1 MLFDQNLPFQKVQHQ
16 VASLDAQ
23 PTTGGITVLV
33 TGALLT
39 DEEQRP
45 MSFVQSFH
53 LLQDGGNYYVKNDI
67 FRLVY
72 PAA

>member
-1 MLFDQNLPFQKVQHQ
+1 MQQSLPFQKVQHQ

-23 PTTGGITVLV
+23 PSNDQSGCHVLV

-39 DEEQRP
+39 DEESRP
-45 MSFVQSFH
+45 MSFVQSFQ
-53 LLQDGGNYYVKNDI
+53 LLQDGGNFYVKNDI